1 MAQQARRTQLDESP
15 TDLPIKVGSMLF
27 TLVEPHKGHEVAYNR
42 WYERD
47 HFYAGCMI
55 GPWLFA
61 GRRWVATR
69 ELKDLRIPHDSQVAV
84 PTDAG
89 SYLAM
94 YWVLEGHHDDH
105 FGWAGKQV
113 QTLYK
118 EGRGFAERTH
128 VHTVLFT
135 RAGVEYRDEDPV
147 PVELALDHP
156 YQGLITLFVDAG
168 EGTSRDDLHAR
179 LAGGPLRELLA
190 KSSIA
195 TAAAWHPIPREGVTS
210 NAPMDLGSP
219 PGGEERLLQML
230 FCEADPRD
238 TWDAVVSY
246 VAAVE
251 GEGGQVT
258 LAAPFIPTIPG
269 TDTYVD
275 QLW

>member
-1 MAQQARRTQLDESP
+1 MHAAQPLNEA
-15 TDLPIKVGSMLF
+15 PIRVGSMLF
-27 TLVEPHKGHEVAYNR
+27 TLVEPHRGHEVAYNR

-69 ELKDLRIPHDSQVAV
+69 ELKDLRTPADSTVAV
-84 PTDAG
+84 PVDAG
-89 SYLAM
+89 SYLAT
-94 YWVLEGHHDDH
+94 YWVLEGHHDEH
-105 FGWAGKQV
+105 FDWAGKQV
-113 QTLYK
+113 QVLYK

-147 PVELALDHP
+147 PVDLALDHP
-156 YQGLITLFVDAG
+156 YQGLITLFLDAAP
-168 EGTSRDDLHAR
+168 GTTRQELHDR
-179 LAGGPLRELLA
+179 LASGPLRKLMA
-190 KSSIA
+190 ASPIA
-195 TAAAWHPIPREGVTS
+195 TASAWHPIPREGVTS
-210 NAPMDLGSP
+210 SAPMDLGSP

-230 FCEADPRD
+230 FCESHPREV
-238 TWDAVVSY
+238 WDAVANY
-246 VAAVE
+246 LTAVE
-251 GEGGQVT
+251 AAGGKVA

>member
-1 MAQQARRTQLDESP
+1 
-15 TDLPIKVGSMLF
+15 MLF
-27 TLVEPHKGHEVAYNR
+27 TLVEPHRGHEVAYNR

-69 ELKDLRIPHDSQVAV
+69 QLKDLRIPTDSQVAV
-84 PTDAG
+84 PVDAG
-89 SYLAM
+89 SYLAT
-94 YWVLEGHHDDH
+94 YWVLEGHHGDH
-105 FGWAGKQV
+105 FDWAGKQV

-118 EGRGFAERTH
+118 QGRGFAERTH

-147 PVELALDHP
+147 PVDLALDHP
-156 YQGLITLFVDAG
+156 YQGLITLFLDAG
-168 EGTSRDDLHAR
+168 AGTTRQDLHHR
-179 LAGGPLRELLA
+179 LASGPLRELM
-190 KSSIA
+190 A
-195 TAAAWHPIPREGVTS
+195 TSPISTASVWHPIPREGVTS
-210 NAPMDLGSP
+210 SAPMDLGSP

-230 FCEADPRD
+230 FCESDPRGA
-238 TWDAVVSY
+238 WDAVVNY

-251 GEGGQVT
+251 AEGGQVS